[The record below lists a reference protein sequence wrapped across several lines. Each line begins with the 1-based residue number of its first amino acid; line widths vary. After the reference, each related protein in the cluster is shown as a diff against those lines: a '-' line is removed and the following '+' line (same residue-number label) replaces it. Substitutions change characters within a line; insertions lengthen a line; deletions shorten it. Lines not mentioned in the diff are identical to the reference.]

1 MQRPLP
7 YGSFLWL
14 VLGGSLLHSLYAFAG
29 WTPLAYIV
37 PANESVW
44 EHFKMGAVA
53 MVLQGVWQRMRTRPV
68 PPSFWTARL
77 VGILALNGTIAVIFP
92 LYTALT
98 GRSIVIVD
106 ILSYVLGA
114 IVAALLV
121 RALESRAAM
130 VRHQEA
136 AAVLV
141 IASILGL
148 FAVFTAAPPHA
159 AWFRD
164 GRTGAYGLSVPA
176 PSVQGGGTSSGTS
189 E

>member
-1 MQRPLP
+1 MKRPVP
-7 YGSFLWL
+7 YGMALWL
-14 VLGGSLLHSLYAFAG
+14 VIGGSLLHSLYAFTG
-29 WTPLAYIV
+29 WTPLAYVV

-44 EHFKMGAVA
+44 EHFKMGTVA
-53 MVLQGVWQRMRTRPV
+53 MILHGLWGRRRRPV
-68 PPSFWTARL
+68 APSYWTSRL
-77 VGILALNGTIAVIFP
+77 AGILALNGTIVVVFP
-92 LYTALT
+92 AYTALT

-121 RALESRAAM
+121 RSLESRAAM

-176 PSVQGGGTSSGTS
+176 PSVQGGGTSSDTS